1 MQQPQSD
8 LILIAI
14 PTDAP
19 DVDLEVVRC
28 AIVEVTTRLE
38 NARVLLWTGGE
49 DSLDSSMPTL
59 QNAERIVIIPFSLFP
74 IGRADV
80 RACLWLGGVSPSTPV
95 FLADPPTPSELGTWV
110 RGSVHEFDGGMRL
123 VLVPAKGA
131 DAATLNRLAAIAYW
145 ARVTGDCWIQGDGQS
160 SHCAEQARCQ
170 GWIAFSRE
178 PYLLPDGRTAR
189 GSIIQREGELSTW
202 HWLGSN
208 NLATWLVGRYL
219 QAVTTHPIAF
229 PDSPEEEVLWHCLK
243 TLADRQYAMLPNEY
257 AGRLNAVTPSSMGSA
272 QLIYDNEGRVAW
284 DAIWTSFCDLAM
296 AGGPPHRG
304 KLLSNVPEE
313 QIHAHLD
320 DYHSVCA
327 EMRRGITLASGLATC
342 DSNDLGWVGVCC
354 HDEAMAAWMLRAIIV
369 ENILVRREGSVLY
382 LPAGPDFRVE
392 KEIKNVITAV
402 AKTTHY
408 WFGHL
413 KIRQPPK
420 PL

>member
-14 PTDAP
+14 PTDSP
-19 DVDLEVVRC
+19 DVDLEVVRR
-28 AIVEVTTRLE
+28 AIVEVVARLE
-38 NARVLLWTGGE
+38 NASILLWKSVE
-49 DSLDSSMPTL
+49 DSLDGSMPTV
-59 QNAERIVIIPFSLFP
+59 QNAGRIVVIPISLFP
-74 IGRADV
+74 IGRAEV
-80 RACLWLGGVSPSTPV
+80 RACLWLGGVPPSTPV
-95 FLADPPTPSELGTWV
+95 FLADPPTPSELGTWI
-110 RGSVHEFDGGMRL
+110 RGSVHEIEDGMQL

-131 DAATLNRLAAIAYW
+131 DAATLDRLAAIAYW
-145 ARVTGDCWIQGDGQS
+145 TRAAGDCWIQGDEQS
-160 SHCAEQARCQ
+160 SERGDQAPCQ

-178 PYLLPDGRTAR
+178 PYLLPDGTTAR
-189 GSIIQREGELSTW
+189 GSNIQSEGELSTW

-208 NLATWLVGRYL
+208 TLATWMVGRYL
-219 QAVTTHPIAF
+219 QAVTAHPIAF
-229 PDSPEEEVLWHCLK
+229 PDSHEEEILWRCLK

-257 AGRLNAVTPSSMGSA
+257 AGKLNAVAPSSMGSA
-272 QLIYDNEGRVAW
+272 RLIYDAEGKVAW
-284 DAIWTSFCDLAM
+284 DTIWTSFCDLAM

-304 KLLSNVPEE
+304 KLLSNVPVEE
-313 QIHAHLD
+313 IQARLK
-320 DYHSVCA
+320 DYDTVCA
-327 EMRRGITLASGLATC
+327 ELHRGIRLASSLATC
-342 DSNDLGWVGVCC
+342 DSKDLGWVGVCC

-382 LPAGPDFRVE
+382 LPAGPDFRIE

-413 KIRQPPK
+413 KTRQPPK